1 MSSGSCSPRSRSE
14 PLEIPKAMNHRHGG
28 VLRTPI
34 AVRCALAALVLC
46 GAATAHAA
54 DPAAPAGSGPVRVAT
69 LLPYVADA
77 LSRMPEHAT
86 VVASVRRSSVDAPLQ
101 GVIDLGSPHAPSFE
115 RLAGSGAQLV
125 VADAAMHATMTEKL
139 SRGGAEVMLVGS
151 GSVDETFAG
160 LAKVGAR
167 VGGAAQMDA
176 AIAETRKGI
185 TASALGEPV
194 TTLPFFG
201 APGNFLVITDRTWL
215 GDLLDKLNF
224 KNLARASSG
233 KESFPGYV
241 LVSDEVL
248 AGMQP
253 ALVLVVAHGDPEAI
267 KVAFARRAEAGGPWK
282 SLNDARLG
290 VHVLDPDHFGANPG
304 LGMPDAARRLRQ
316 LALPETAAR

>member
-1 MSSGSCSPRSRSE
+1 
-14 PLEIPKAMNHRHGG
+14 MNHLHGG
-28 VLRTPI
+28 ARRGPI
-34 AVRCALAALVLC
+34 LVRHALAALVLAV
-46 GAATAHAA
+46 AAAAPAA
-54 DPAAPAGSGPVRVAT
+54 DPAPPSGKVRVAT
-69 LLPYVADA
+69 LVPYVADA
-77 LSRMPEHAT
+77 LARMPEHAT

-101 GVIDLGSPHAPSFE
+101 GMIDLGSPHAPSFE
-115 RLAGSGAQLV
+115 RLAESGAQLV
-125 VADAAMHATMTEKL
+125 VADAAMHGTMTEKL
-139 SRGGAEVMLVGS
+139 SRGGAEVMLIGS

-167 VGGAAQMDA
+167 VGGAAEMERA
-176 AIAETRKGI
+176 VAETRKGI
-185 TASALGEPV
+185 AAAALGDPV
-194 TTLPFFG
+194 ATLPFFG
-201 APGNFLVITDRTWL
+201 APGSFLVITERTWL

-224 KNLARASSG
+224 ENLARDSIG

-267 KVAFARRAEAGGPWK
+267 RGAFTRRAEAGGPWK

-304 LGMPDAARRLRQ
+304 LAMPDTARRLRQ